1 MNLSSWSI
9 RNPVP
14 AILLFII
21 LTAAGLFSLHKL
33 GVQNFPDL
41 DVPTIQVSATLEG
54 AAPAQLE
61 TEVARKIEDK
71 LASVTGLDHI
81 TTTITDGSA
90 VISVSFDIDKD
101 SEVAL
106 NEVRNAVD
114 GARADLPTEMAAPVV
129 SKVTRSSAALL
140 TYTVAAPNL
149 SESDLSW
156 FVDND
161 INKALLSA
169 KGVGAV
175 NRVGGVEREMHV
187 ILDPALMAS
196 LGVTVNSVSSQI
208 KAVQTDASGGR
219 GTLGASNQSVRTL
232 DQPEQLAALAIPLT
246 TAAATQTSVRLD
258 QIATVS
264 DTAEERFSYAALD
277 GKPVVGFQV
286 TRQVGSSEVSVAA
299 AVRAAVK
306 TFSASHPQVQI
317 TEVIETVRPTQENYD
332 GSMHL
337 LYEGAI
343 LAVVVVWLFLR
354 DWRATFVS
362 AVALPLSI
370 IPTFVG
376 MYLRRYSLNLIS
388 LLPRSLVVGVLV
400 YDAIV

>member
-161 INKALLSA
+161 INKALLLA

-232 DQPEQLAALAIPLT
+232 GRLDQPEQLAALAIPLT

-258 QIATVS
+258 QIASVS

-286 TRQVGSSEVSVAA
+286 TRQVGSGSGACGSQDLQCQPSSSPDHRGDRNRTTHSGKLRRINA
-299 AVRAAVK
+299 
-306 TFSASHPQVQI
+306 SALRGRHS
-317 TEVIETVRPTQENYD
+317 
-332 GSMHL
+332 G
-337 LYEGAI
+337 GGGG
-343 LAVVVVWLFLR
+343 LAVSARLAGDFCLRGGVATVHHPDLHRDVPARLFAQP
-354 DWRATFVS
+354 DHPAEP
-362 AVALPLSI
+362 VA
-370 IPTFVG
+370 G
-376 MYLRRYSLNLIS
+376 GGGAGRRCH
-388 LLPRSLVVGVLV
+388 R
-400 YDAIV
+400 